1 MRMMDYKL
9 HIKLRDRVNSSP
21 FIFAQYS
28 YFDGKNKW
36 DGIYSAMDWLDVAM
50 ANIETALND
59 FYNAASLQK
68 SMKFYYYIICIDIAW
83 EAIQQL
89 HRVFYNTNRIP
100 FADNY
105 ICFTGNV
112 FNQDDNT
119 YFKTIRACFGAHSVN
134 LNISKNEE
142 KNFASWSYSVSAEN
156 ELSIILYSNIV
167 NRDDIYLTVD
177 INQFKCFFEKRYG
190 YIKELVNRIDKIDC
204 EYCKTFR
211 NTIIEISK
219 DPIEQVEILMYEN
232 KKRINSESIQSTLEE
247 LKSFLEIEFS
257 CSENKKIILNFKK
270 KIIRGID
277 EIRKELQNISQNE
290 LIIDKILYPEYRPK
304 QNMWGYEFAALY
316 DSIFAN
322 SHKFYSVNLIVEP
335 LNKYIIFKYQSK
347 IELYWLIIIALDL
360 AQDDLKAD
368 CSDTYDIDKVQM
380 MLNGEGDKK

>member
-1 MRMMDYKL
+1 MRMMDNKL
-9 HIKLRDRVNSSP
+9 HIKLRERVNSSP

-28 YFDGKNKW
+28 DIDGKNKW
-36 DGIYSAMDWLDVAM
+36 NCICSAMDWLDVAM

-59 FYNAASLQK
+59 FYNATSLQK
-68 SMKFYYYIICIDIAW
+68 SMKFYCYIICIDIAW

-89 HRVFYNTNRIP
+89 HRVFYNTNKIP

-142 KNFASWSYSVSAEN
+142 KNFASWSYSASTKN
-156 ELSIILYSNIV
+156 EFSLILYSNIA
-167 NRDDIYLTVD
+167 NSNDIYLTVD
-177 INQFKCFFEKRYG
+177 INQFKCFFEMRYG

-204 EYCKTFR
+204 EYYKTFR
-211 NTIIEISK
+211 NTIIAISK

-304 QNMWGYEFAALY
+304 QNMWGYEFAALHE
-316 DSIFAN
+316 SIFAN
-322 SHKFYSVNLIVEP
+322 SHKFYSVNSIVDP
-335 LNKYIIFKYQSK
+335 LNKYIIFKYQSE
-347 IELYWLIIIALDL
+347 IELYWLVIIALDL

-380 MLNGEGDKK
+380 VLNGEGDKK